1 MQRLNL
7 TRIIT
12 SLTLILSLQG
22 SLAATYPVEPP
33 RAGITTEFWNKL
45 YPYLLPEDSEI
56 MDTLN
61 DIFGK
66 SRVTL
71 NKESMEKAGFS
82 TGKAQEWSRIV
93 VTKHPALPGY
103 VFKIYLDDQDA
114 KPDPRAQFFFEKR
127 ARGARL
133 IQSYIDK
140 HNLSHLFKVPKKWV
154 YMLPETKLPKKKY
167 SFKNFILVEEDMQ
180 ILSKDENK
188 LAWKSSQV
196 TEDTLVALFHL
207 LKDLGLLDCSKIDNI
222 PFSIDG
228 KIAFI
233 DTETSG
239 MDWVPYKRLKK
250 SLSPKMKRVWVDL
263 TRHEKQ

>member
-1 MQRLNL
+1 MKRLTF

-12 SLTLILSLQG
+12 SITLMLSLHG
-22 SLAATYPVEPP
+22 ALIATYPATPP
-33 RAGITTEFWNKL
+33 KNSITQESWDKL

-56 MDTLN
+56 MGTLN

-71 NKESMEKAGFS
+71 NPETMVKAGFS

-103 VFKIYLDDQDA
+103 IFKIYLDNQDA

-127 ARGARL
+127 ARGSVA
-133 IQSYIDK
+133 IQNYIDK
-140 HNLSHLFKVPKKWV
+140 NNLSHLFKVPKKWI
-154 YMLPETKLPKKKY
+154 YLLPETALPKKKY
-167 SFKNFILVEEDMQ
+167 SFKNFVLVEEDMQ

-196 TEDTLVALFHL
+196 TEDTLVSLFHL
-207 LKDLGLLDCSKIDNI
+207 LKDVGLLDCSKIDNI

-239 MDWVPYKRLKK
+239 MSWIPYNRLKK
-250 SLSPKMKRVWVDL
+250 SLSSKMKRFWVDL
-263 TRHEKQ
+263 TKHEKQ